1 MTTMTFRTTIPAR
14 RLAALCLV
22 AAAIASASARAQTW
36 PERPITLVSQGAP
49 GGSTDRIKTIVFDR
63 VAIALGKPMVL
74 DSRPGAA
81 GTIAAGYTA
90 RAAPDGYTLF
100 LGTSGSLTAAPTVQ
114 KNVPYDTLRDFT
126 PITTLIEN
134 SLALVVGR
142 SVSARDARELVEA
155 MRREPGRYNYGSWG
169 LGSGNFLAFELF
181 KLMTGTDAVHVP
193 YKGAAPLLQA
203 MLAGDVQVAFMD
215 LPALR
220 PHVEAG
226 TLRILGLAAQGR
238 DPTLPDLPTLTEQG
252 LPIVAGGYFFL
263 VGPAGIPDAIAN
275 RLNAEVLRALAEP
288 EVRRQLLD
296 IGNVPF
302 GDTRRESAER
312 LASELAKW
320 KRVADAI
327 GYQPQ

>member
-1 MTTMTFRTTIPAR
+1 MTTMTTRTTIPAR
-14 RLAALCLV
+14 RLAGLCLV
-22 AAAIASASARAQTW
+22 AAGLLAPSARAESW

-63 VAIALGKPMVL
+63 VATALGKPMVL

-81 GTIAAGYTA
+81 GTIAASYTA

-100 LGTSGSLTAAPTVQ
+100 LGTSGSLTAAPAVQ

-134 SLALVVGR
+134 SLALVVAR
-142 SVSARDARELVEA
+142 SVPARDARELVEA

-169 LGSGNFLAFELF
+169 LGSGNFLAFEQF
-181 KLMTGTDAVHVP
+181 KILTGTDAVHVP
-193 YKGAAPLLQA
+193 YKGAAPLLQGI
-203 MLAGDVQVAFMD
+203 LAGDVQVAFMD

-226 TLRILGLAAQGR
+226 TLRMLGLAAQAR
-238 DPTLPDLPTLTEQG
+238 DPTLAALPTLSEQG

-263 VGPAGIPDAIAN
+263 VGPAGLPDPIAN
-275 RLNAEVLRALAEP
+275 RLHAEVVRVLAEP
-288 EVRRQLLD
+288 EVRRQLLE
-296 IGNVPF
+296 IGNVPV
-302 GDTRRESAER
+302 GDTRRESTER
-312 LASELAKW
+312 IASELAKW
-320 KRVADAI
+320 KRVVDAI
-327 GYQPQ
+327 GFQPQ

>member
-226 TLRILGLAAQGR
+226 TLRILGLAAEGR
-238 DPTLPDLPTLTEQG
+238 DPTLPDLPTLTERLL
-252 LPIVAGGYFFL
+252 LPGRPGRHPGRDRQPPQRR
-263 VGPAGIPDAIAN
+263 GPARARRAGSAQAIAGHRQRPRRRHAPGIGGAPRVRARQVEARRRRD
-275 RLNAEVLRALAEP
+275 RLPAAMSVGR
-288 EVRRQLLD
+288 
-296 IGNVPF
+296 
-302 GDTRRESAER
+302 
-312 LASELAKW
+312 
-320 KRVADAI
+320 
-327 GYQPQ
+327 

>member
-1 MTTMTFRTTIPAR
+1 MTSRTTIPAR
-14 RLAALCLV
+14 RLAGLCLV
-22 AAAIASASARAQTW
+22 AAALLATSARAEPW

-49 GGSTDRIKTIVFDR
+49 GGSSDRIKTIVFDR
-63 VAIALGKPMVL
+63 VATALGKPMVL

-81 GTIAAGYTA
+81 GTIAASYTA

-100 LGTSGSLTAAPTVQ
+100 LGTSGSLTAAPAVQ

-134 SLALVVGR
+134 SLALVVAR
-142 SVSARDARELVEA
+142 SVPARDARELVEA

-169 LGSGNFLAFELF
+169 LGSANFLAFEHF
-181 KLMTGTDAVHVP
+181 KILTGTDAVHVP
-193 YKGAAPLLQA
+193 YKGAAPLLQGI
-203 MLAGDVQVAFMD
+203 LAGDVQVAFMD

-226 TLRILGLAAQGR
+226 TLKMLGLAAQAR

-252 LPIVAGGYFFL
+252 LPIIAGGYFFL
-263 VGPAGIPDAIAN
+263 VGPAGIPDPIAN
-275 RLNAEVLRALAEP
+275 RLNAEVVRVLAEP
-288 EVRRQLLD
+288 DVRKQLLE
-296 IGNVPF
+296 IGNVPV

-312 LASELAKW
+312 IASELAKW
-320 KRVADAI
+320 KRVVDAI
-327 GYQPQ
+327 GFQPQ